1 MRLVEMC
8 TAPPKRSRHT
18 CPHIVHP
25 NSSFWAHGAP
35 FGPFMEDLTFKSSGA
50 SRTINKHI
58 SASGSKAGIS
68 LAIPRRWMNFS
79 TISGVGIS
87 RLSSGMLSHSI
98 QVGNLTSFPPKDFAV
113 SPETRC
119 LYITPFEP
127 LQVDKKYLFFFP
139 FILNLS
145 ANTGV
150 IIDAL
155 LCSSINAYTGCFRI
169 FFEGRCSLKRSCC
182 RIVLRY
188 LRCILLCRLIEIC
201 YLAWYKISQRFLS
214 FPVVTN

>member
-1 MRLVEMC
+1 MC
-8 TAPPKRSRHT
+8 TAPLKRSGHT

-35 FGPFMEDLTFKSSGA
+35 FGPFMEDLTFKISGT
-50 SRTINKHI
+50 SRLINKHI

-68 LAIPRRWMNFS
+68 LAIPQRWMNFS

-87 RLSSGMLSHSI
+87 HLSSGMLSHSI
-98 QVGNLTSFPPKDFAV
+98 QVGNLTSFPLKDFSV

-119 LYITPFEP
+119 LYLTSFEP
-127 LQVDKKYLFFFP
+127 LQVYRKYLFFFP
-139 FILNLS
+139 FTLNLS

-169 FFEGRCSLKRSCC
+169 FFEGRCPLKRSCC
-182 RIVLRY
+182 RIVLCY
-188 LRCILLCRLIEIC
+188 LLCMLPCRLIEIRSQ
-201 YLAWYKISQRFLS
+201 AWYQTSRHFLS
-214 FPVVTN
+214 SPGVTN